1 MRKYFVLSILTLLT
15 LSSFIFA
22 LTLLKTTVEE
32 LTQESNLIIHGTVQ
46 EVECRWEN
54 RAQGTINTF
63 ITVNVFDYLKG
74 TDDSRVVVK
83 QLGGQIGDW
92 GDVISGTPVLR
103 KGDEVILFLVE
114 NEESY
119 EIHSI
124 ALGLFRVYSKE
135 LGEKMVI
142 NGLRNVNLIDPAT
155 GQEVKGDK
163 ANPSFALFPFL
174 NQIRSYLSD

>member
-22 LTLLKTTVEE
+22 ITLLKTTVEE
-32 LTQESNLIIHGTVQ
+32 LTQESNLIILGTVQ

-54 RAQGTINTF
+54 RVQGTINTF

-114 NEESY
+114 NKESY

-124 ALGLFRVYSKE
+124 ALGLFRVYSND

-142 NGLRNVNLIDPAT
+142 NDLRNVNLIDPVT
-155 GQEVKGDK
+155 GNQVEADE
-163 ANPSFALFPFL
+163 ANPSFTLFTFL
-174 NQIRSYLSD
+174 NQVRSYLSD